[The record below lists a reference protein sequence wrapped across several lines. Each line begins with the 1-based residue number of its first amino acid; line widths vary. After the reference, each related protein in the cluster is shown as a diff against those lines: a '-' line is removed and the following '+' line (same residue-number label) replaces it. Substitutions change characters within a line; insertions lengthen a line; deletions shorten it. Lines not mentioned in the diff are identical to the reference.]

1 MENIFIEIGSAI
13 KKARK
18 EKKLTMQ
25 DLSQQVGLSQSA
37 ISMIEN
43 GLRQPSIQTLK
54 KFSIALNVDF
64 TSLIQK
70 VPETDHINDSIP
82 SNKLLLNTQD
92 FQVNIELEDFQCS
105 YSDPDIQQAIYNSLN
120 DFLNTLFTDSY
131 VSNKLD
137 EHMKLTIERTLEE
150 KQRELN
156 KLYNRINS

>member
-1 MENIFIEIGSAI
+1 MEKIFIEIGSAI

-54 KFSIALNVDF
+54 KFSIALDVDF
-64 TSLIQK
+64 TSLIQE
-70 VPETDHINDSIP
+70 VPETNHINDSIP

-156 KLYNRINS
+156 KLYNRINR